1 MYFQVFVW
9 IFWKIFIIFCGPEK
23 NGGLHHLLLRLLY
36 WVPWLYWVVLQPWRP
51 LFIHC
56 SDMKSTPRNKELETI
71 LVLVLAMCIFYWF
84 KKKDIFLVAA
94 MLTGVAGLLIPA
106 LAKLIHRGWM
116 KLAEG
121 LGILVGSGVLT
132 LIFVIIVIPLGWLTG
147 KAGKSSIIVKPSGN
161 TYYKERNHTYKKED
175 LENPW

>member
-1 MYFQVFVW
+1 
-9 IFWKIFIIFCGPEK
+9 
-23 NGGLHHLLLRLLY
+23 
-36 WVPWLYWVVLQPWRP
+36 
-51 LFIHC
+51 
-56 SDMKSTPRNKELETI
+56 MKSTQRSKELETI
-71 LVLVLAMCIFYWF
+71 LVLVLALCVCYWV
-84 KKKDIFLVAA
+84 KNKEIFLLAA
-94 MLTGVAGLLIPA
+94 MLTGLSGLLIPA

-121 LGILVGSGVLT
+121 LGIVVGSTVLT
-132 LIFVIIVIPLGWLTG
+132 LIFLIIVIPLGWLTG